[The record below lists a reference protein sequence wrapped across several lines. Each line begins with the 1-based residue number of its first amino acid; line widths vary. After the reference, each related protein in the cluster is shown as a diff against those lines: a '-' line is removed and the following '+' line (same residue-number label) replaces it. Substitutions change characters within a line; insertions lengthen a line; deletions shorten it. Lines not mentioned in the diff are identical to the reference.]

1 MSLLRAL
8 ERAHNTFLISA
19 KPSLSTFTTDKIR
32 NVFARESHGFLA
44 GKVNQLC
51 GLYGFETVK
60 YFTSPT
66 CENVFLNLTNQ
77 EGSDCDVTANM
88 GLKDGCFGIRG
99 CPVFKNRVDLLGR
112 RESKAD
118 LFSQVIKWFQDNSA
132 KLPMSYKEEKL
143 YITKIRGHLVS
154 KDRVGVVVSGTTSN
168 SGLPNDIAQ
177 LHITDNNTGRG
188 IKRAREE
195 DTDMPD
201 GDVEVPRKL
210 SKQGRKR
217 AARRTNIL
225 AIVAGS
231 QDQSTQRSS

>member
-1 MSLLRAL
+1 MSSPEKVMA
-8 ERAHNTFLISA
+8 S
-19 KPSLSTFTTDKIR
+19 
-32 NVFARESHGFLA
+32 LA
-44 GKVNQLC
+44 GKVNQLR

-66 CENVFLNLTNQ
+66 CEDVFLNLTNQ
-77 EGSDCDVTANM
+77 EGSDCGVTANM

-143 YITKIRGHLVS
+143 YISLKAKMQCSGDQDQKFADEYETFMINEAKTRGHLVS
-154 KDRVGVVVSGTTSN
+154 KDRVGVVVSGITSN

-177 LHITDNNTGRG
+177 LRITDNNTGRG

-201 GDVEVPRKL
+201 GDVEVRRKL

-217 AARRTNIL
+217 AARRANIL